1 MMIAFKYNKLHCVNA
16 SHEDSN
22 WLSAKSSYSSA
33 FAEFPHGL
41 SFSIHSA
48 FLPTVITTNYV
59 AAAAAASV
67 VVVVA
72 ILVLLFL
79 HLLIIIVVVITATG
93 SGLRR

>member
-41 SFSIHSA
+41 RLGFGPLYPLFETENSRKG
-48 FLPTVITTNYV
+48 LKRTL
-59 AAAAAASV
+59 SV
-67 VVVVA
+67 LFA
-72 ILVLLFL
+72 IN
-79 HLLIIIVVVITATG
+79 I
-93 SGLRR
+93 SGLIL